1 MGQYGHLI
9 IGAVNEAEK
18 ALLPNKLM
26 ITMTQTMALPFTTP
40 FTTGPLVKFGF
51 PAHLARI
58 YILLSFCHTSK
69 SSAFLEVCKGIDRI
83 IESSPT

>member
-26 ITMTQTMALPFTTP
+26 ITMTQTMALPFTMYS
-40 FTTGPLVKFGF
+40 
-51 PAHLARI
+51 HS
-58 YILLSFCHTSK
+58 LLDHWLN
-69 SSAFLEVCKGIDRI
+69 SAFP
-83 IESSPT
+83 PTWRVFISFYPFVTRPSRVLS